1 MTEYFDGQTSDPRTG
16 IPSVFSDGF
25 RLDELSFSW
34 SEIEKINRVA
44 DSWNLMLQGH
54 RLVVSNDQEFISEIL
69 PLWIAKQGFFH
80 RLGIHW
86 SSRSIL
92 SQILFG
98 IIAVALIISLFYLA
112 FLQIYHLVPPSYD
125 KRVGR
130 KIDEQMMTLLQPC
143 STQALV
149 GFNRKAL
156 QALRKP
162 SDQFATEII
171 VINNPMVNAFALP
184 GGKIYVFRGILEE
197 SKTPDEILGVLAH
210 EIAHVESRHGIQQLI
225 RTMGI
230 GFLSSMVIG
239 VDIDGLDMLQ
249 NVETVSE
256 IGSTLLFL
264 RYSRGFEREADLDGV
279 HRMQNAKLPIA
290 GLGELLIRLESRY
303 AVDSGFVWLSTH
315 PKTWERMER
324 YKEIAAATPAIH
336 PNPAFQEERRLWEYI
351 KNSCPE
357 AEDWTKRL
365 KLP

>member
-25 RLDELSFSW
+25 HLDDLVFSW
-34 SEIEKINRVA
+34 PEIEKIHRVA
-44 DSWNLMLQGH
+44 AGWHIMLQGH
-54 RLVVSNDQEFISEIL
+54 RLVVTDDQKFISEIL

-80 RLGIHW
+80 RMGIYW
-86 SSRSIL
+86 SSRSIAH
-92 SQILFG
+92 QILFG
-98 IIAVALIISLFYLA
+98 LVAVGLIIALFYLS
-112 FLQIYHLVPPSYD
+112 FLQIYHLAPPSYD
-125 KRVGR
+125 KRVG
-130 KIDEQMMTLLQPC
+130 KKVDEQMMTLLQPC

-149 GFNRKAL
+149 NFNRKAL

-162 SDQFATEII
+162 SDQFATEIV

-249 NVETVSE
+249 NVETLSE

-315 PKTWERMER
+315 PKTWERMQR
-324 YKEIAAATPAIH
+324 YKEIAAATPAIS
-336 PNPAFQEERRLWEYI
+336 PNPVFQEERRLWGYI

-357 AEDWTKRL
+357 SEDWTKRL